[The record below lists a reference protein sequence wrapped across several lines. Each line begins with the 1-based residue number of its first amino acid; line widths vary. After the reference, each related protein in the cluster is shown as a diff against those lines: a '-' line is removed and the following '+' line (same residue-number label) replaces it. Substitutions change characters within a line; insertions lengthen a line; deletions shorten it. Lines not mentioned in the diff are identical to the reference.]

1 MNDMLSSGRLRLVAL
16 MLLSLALAS
25 GSALWLRDVLRH
37 GINHGA
43 SDTARSDPDYFVEN
57 FNFVRTAVTGQ
68 ARYSITGVKLT
79 HFPKEDSYLI
89 DLPVVKTLSVDR
101 PAMTIRSQRGT
112 ANSDASDVQ
121 MFDDVQADRPESKF
135 APHFHLTSEYMRFF
149 PDDDI
154 MRTDRPVVITQGTTV
169 LTGEDFY
176 ANNATMMSTLARNSH
191 VVIQAHKH

>member
-1 MNDMLSSGRLRLVAL
+1 MLSSSRLRLVVL
-16 MLLSLALAS
+16 ILLAAAMAS
-25 GSALWLRDVLRH
+25 GSALWLLEVVRR
-37 GINHGA
+37 GGNNGA
-43 SDTARSDPDYFVEN
+43 ADAARSDPDYFVEN
-57 FNFVRTAVTGQ
+57 FNFVRTGKTGQ
-68 ARYSITGVKLT
+68 ARYSITGAKLT

-191 VVIQAHKH
+191 IVIQAHKH